1 MKLFFNI
8 KNLNYFIM
16 KGLNCFF
23 VLGLFIV
30 SVAFT
35 GDLASTYKVNTEY
48 SKVLWTGFKVGS
60 KHTGEVMM
68 KDGDLHFTE
77 GKLTG
82 GTFVIDMPSIKCTDI
97 KDAAQNTKLVE
108 HLKSADFFGVEE
120 HPTATYVIKKTIPYG
135 VEKVKDQ
142 DYEKQTYKLVGDMT
156 IKGIT
161 KTVKTQIDVY
171 DYDSS
176 MSGVAR
182 FKLDRSDFDIR
193 YGSGSFFDDLGDKLI
208 YDEIQLDVNISASKQ
223 VK

>member
-1 MKLFFNI
+1 
-8 KNLNYFIM
+8 M

-23 VLGLFIV
+23 VLGLFLV

-35 GDLASTYKVNTEY
+35 SNIATSYKINTEY
-48 SKVLWTGFKVGS
+48 SKVKWTGSKVGGE
-60 KHTGEVMM
+60 HTGEVSMTN
-68 KDGDLHFTE
+68 GDLHFTD

-82 GTFVIDMPSIKCTDI
+82 GNFVIDMASMNCTDI
-97 KDAAQNTKLVE
+97 TDAAQNAKLIG
-108 HLKSADFFGVEE
+108 HLKSADFFGVEA

-135 VEKVKDQ
+135 KEKLKGPE
-142 DYEKQTYKLVGDMT
+142 YTYTKEIYKVVGDMT

-161 KTVKTQIDVY
+161 KTIKTQIEIY
-171 DYDSS
+171 DYDTSV
-176 MSGVAR
+176 SGVAR
-182 FKLDRSDFDIR
+182 FDLDRSDFDIR